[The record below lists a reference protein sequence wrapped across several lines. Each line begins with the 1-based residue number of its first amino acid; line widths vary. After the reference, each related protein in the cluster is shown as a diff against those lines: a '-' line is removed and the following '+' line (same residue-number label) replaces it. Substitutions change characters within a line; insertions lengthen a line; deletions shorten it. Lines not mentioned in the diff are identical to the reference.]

1 MTNLAIQE
9 RIQAY
14 AGMSVETVK
23 AQGSEGQKLMV
34 SLFDKNQDGKL
45 DKQEA
50 EHFNNYRFKT
60 EEGRIKMTDINDGSE
75 LELIYDNFEEDVLHT
90 YNGKPLNRL
99 HHYLFKN
106 KAGEGCYFAKLTG
119 AVKTVIDMVNGKVSV
134 EGAKPSGIGSV
145 SSLWGNNIELTV
157 KNSDVEEIHIK
168 NGSLKLEN
176 TKDKGLIFDSAVK
189 VETDGKSTIKADKE
203 SDYDIK

>member
-1 MTNLAIQE
+1 MTNLVIQE

-23 AQGSEGQKLMV
+23 ARGSEGQKLMV

-99 HHYLFKN
+99 HNYLFKN

>member
-99 HHYLFKN
+99 HNYLFKN

>member
-1 MTNLAIQE
+1 MTNLVIQE

-99 HHYLFKN
+99 R
-106 KAGEGCYFAKLTG
+106 
-119 AVKTVIDMVNGKVSV
+119 
-134 EGAKPSGIGSV
+134 
-145 SSLWGNNIELTV
+145 
-157 KNSDVEEIHIK
+157 
-168 NGSLKLEN
+168 
-176 TKDKGLIFDSAVK
+176 SAAA
-189 VETDGKSTIKADKE
+189 TASFF
-203 SDYDIK
+203 SR

>member
-1 MTNLAIQE
+1 MQ
-9 RIQAY
+9 RC
-14 AGMSVETVK
+14 
-23 AQGSEGQKLMV
+23 
-34 SLFDKNQDGKL
+34 
-45 DKQEA
+45 
-50 EHFNNYRFKT
+50 
-60 EEGRIKMTDINDGSE
+60 
-75 LELIYDNFEEDVLHT
+75 
-90 YNGKPLNRL
+90 
-99 HHYLFKN
+99 KN

>member
-1 MTNLAIQE
+1 MTKLVAQE

-99 HHYLFKN
+99 HNYLFKN

>member
-1 MTNLAIQE
+1 MTNLVIQE

-23 AQGSEGQKLMV
+23 ARGSEGQKLMV

-99 HHYLFKN
+99 HNYLFKN

-157 KNSDVEEIHIK
+157 KNSDVEEIQRICRIFAIAEKQANKHKMLTIK
-168 NGSLKLEN
+168 NLATFRLVLSN
-176 TKDKGLIFDSAVK
+176 N
-189 VETDGKSTIKADKE
+189 
-203 SDYDIK
+203 